1 MEEQTPSE
9 VFRQRMREVRE
20 HCKLS
25 QEDLCQRLVDIGFA
39 LRRSSIREI
48 EKGSRR
54 ISLDEALAIAAALG
68 VAPVYMFTPFESDD
82 PIEFDGGLQAEE
94 QFTTITKLKIG
105 EKLAMTPWEARRWTR
120 GTEIYSD
127 APPDRW
133 ATYYCDAA
141 DPGTRH
147 RLREAADAI
156 ASGLEPS
163 AADLQGIEAEPTE
176 MAGRDPITG
185 EARSYPT
192 SLYTWLIEE

>member
-1 MEEQTPSE
+1 MEEQTPSQ

-20 HCKLS
+20 HGKLS
-25 QEDLCQRLVDIGFA
+25 QQDLCQRLVDIGFA
-39 LRRSSIREI
+39 LRRSAIREI

-82 PIEFDGGLQAEE
+82 PIEIDDRLQAEE

-133 ATYYCDAA
+133 ATYYCNAA

-156 ASGLEPS
+156 ANGLEPS

-176 MAGRDPITG
+176 MAGRDPETG
-185 EARSYPT
+185 EAARIRPRST
-192 SLYTWLIEE
+192 RG